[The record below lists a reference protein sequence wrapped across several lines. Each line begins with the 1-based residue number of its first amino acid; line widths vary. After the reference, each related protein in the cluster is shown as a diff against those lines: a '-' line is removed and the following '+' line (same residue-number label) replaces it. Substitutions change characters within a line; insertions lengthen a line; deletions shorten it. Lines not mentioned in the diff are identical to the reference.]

1 VQNAAES
8 SAGAPCRKSGKRT
21 LAVAASSSDDKVLR
35 DSLEATVM
43 SDTEPAEGHRAANLA
58 WTRKEGLAPSI
69 AAVAAAPAGMA
80 VISFDRNDLREIFN
94 LYGRKVSDGEWRDYA
109 IDFTPQKAV
118 FWIYRRA
125 CEYALY
131 RIEKTPT
138 LARKQGAYSVV
149 TATGLVLKC
158 GHDLRLVIA
167 ALDTRLKLVL
177 EGTGGEVSFA

>member
-1 VQNAAES
+1 MAA
-8 SAGAPCRKSGKRT
+8 
-21 LAVAASSSDDKVLR
+21 
-35 DSLEATVM
+35 
-43 SDTEPAEGHRAANLA
+43 
-58 WTRKEGLAPSI
+58 I
-69 AAVAAAPAGMA
+69 AATPADMA
-80 VISFDRNDLREIFN
+80 FISFDRNELREIFN
-94 LYGRKVSDGEWRDYA
+94 LYGRKVAGGEWRDYG

-118 FWIYRRA
+118 FSVYRRA

-131 RIEKTPT
+131 RIEKYPR

-167 ALDTRLKLVL
+167 ALDTRLKLVS